1 MFAVFAENVFD
12 GSELNG
18 RGDTP
23 QMAWENMLTVFA
35 TEESDIDMETIE
47 FFELISV
54 NRKTKTTWVEPGDI
68 DEDTE

>member
-23 QMAWENMLTVFA
+23 QMAWENMLTDFA
-35 TEESDIDMETIE
+35 TDESDIDMDTVE
-47 FFELISV
+47 FFELVNV
-54 NRKTKTTWVEPGDI
+54 NRETKVTWAMPESDF
-68 DEDTE
+68 EE